1 MEYYNTITKKHY
13 TFHELRE
20 AHEDLRVI
28 AFTKTFTVK
37 DWNPNF
43 VEVTIEGYE
52 DPGRGKKAVRN
63 SVQVKDGKYYD
74 KYDIVDKTTEEKAQE
89 DLTQKISATDQRD
102 GRLLR
107 CDWTQLPDIALSAE
121 KVLEFKEYRKLLRD
135 ITKDSGWPWT
145 HKWPSEPVVK
155 EE

>member
-28 AFTKTFTVK
+28 AFTETFTVK

-52 DPGRGKKAVRN
+52 DPGRGKKAVRDG
-63 SVQVKDGKYYD
+63 VQVKDGKYYD
-74 KYDIVDKTTEEKAQE
+74 KYKIVDKTDDEKKDE
-89 DLTQKISATDQRD
+89 DNRQLNNALQDRD
-102 GRLLR
+102 NKLLK
-107 CDWTQLPDIALSAE
+107 CDWTQLPDTALSAE
-121 KVLEFKEYRKLLRD
+121 KVVEFKEYRKLLRD
-135 ITKDSGWPWT
+135 ITKDSNWPWT
-145 HKWPSEPVVK
+145 HKWPSEPKSK
-155 EE
+155 E

>member
-28 AFTKTFTVK
+28 AFTETFTVK

-52 DPGRGKKAVRN
+52 TPGRGKKAVRDG
-63 SVQVKDGKYYD
+63 VQVKDGKYYD
-74 KYDIVDKTTEEKAQE
+74 KYNIVDKTDDEKKAEDAQQ
-89 DLTQKISATDQRD
+89 LVIATDDRN
-102 GRLLR
+102 LKLTN
-107 CDWTQLPDIALSAE
+107 CDWTQLPDTALSAE

-145 HKWPSEPVVK
+145 HKIPSEPVVK
-155 EE
+155 EG